1 MVYLIDNLHLKSGI
15 VCDLL
20 SMRMQLLGQNPN
32 LAGCVCH
39 NPTICTG
46 VFDLVDA
53 FHRSDLRDPGA
64 A

>member
-1 MVYLIDNLHLKSGI
+1 MVHLIDNLHLKSGI

-20 SMRMQLLGQNPN
+20 SMRMQLLGQNPS
-32 LAGCVCH
+32 LVGRVCR

-46 VFDLVDA
+46 VFDLADA
-53 FHRSDLRDPGA
+53 FHRSDLRDGA